1 MFSSLPG
8 IGRRPALAL
17 AWLLVLCVLT
27 LAGASTA
34 QALSSVQARYLALA
48 EQGVAQAQSHWR
60 DRRHGFYDEH
70 LADHQRF
77 PLATIWGSVPLFESL
92 DAIALAAPS
101 ATHRRAVTRFASQAE
116 HYLNRG
122 LHPSGYSPYPGDRAP
137 GTETWF
143 DDNGWLGLA
152 FVNASAATGRG
163 RYLTDA
169 ERALRFIAVD
179 GWDPRAGGL
188 WWNTHHPY
196 KAGEALASA
205 TLLASLLYE
214 RSHSAFALAQARR
227 FLAWGDVHL
236 FDPRAGLYVRS
247 DLAPIPIDY
256 VEGPLIFAH
265 QILCRATG
273 VQTDCARARA
283 LVDTSLKR
291 FGSTLSFA
299 PQYDAIY
306 LQWLLAQ
313 YGQTGDRRLY
323 DLAASNA
330 RAAASQA
337 LDGQG
342 LYLRGWTGESLSSA
356 LAPPGLLR
364 THAATTSLFAW
375 LAVYPPPAG

>member
-1 MFSSLPG
+1 M
-8 IGRRPALAL
+8 
-17 AWLLVLCVLT
+17 
-27 LAGASTA
+27 
-34 QALSSVQARYLALA
+34 SSVQAHYLALA
-48 EQGVAQAQSHWR
+48 ERGVAQAQSHWG
-60 DRRHGFYDEH
+60 DRRHGFYDERLGGRQH
-70 LADHQRF
+70 F
-77 PLATIWGSVPLFESL
+77 PLATIWGSVPLFSSL
-92 DAIALAAPS
+92 DAIALAAPTP
-101 ATHRRAVTRFASQAE
+101 AHRRAVTHFASQAE
-116 HYLNRG
+116 RYLNRG
-122 LHPSGYSPYPGDRAP
+122 LHPSGYSPYPGDHAP

-152 FVNASAATGRG
+152 FVNAFAATGRG

-205 TLLASLLYE
+205 TLLASLLYQ
-214 RSHSAFALAQARR
+214 RTHSSFALGQARR

-236 FDPRAGLYVRS
+236 YDPRAGMYVRS

-265 QILCRATG
+265 QVLCTATG
-273 VQTDCARARA
+273 VLADCARARR
-283 LVDTSLKR
+283 LVDTSLRR
-291 FGSTLSFA
+291 FGSTLDFA

-323 DLAASNA
+323 DLAASSA
-330 RAAASQA
+330 TAAAARA

-342 LYLRGWTGESLSSA
+342 LYLRGWGGERLSYA

-375 LAVYPPPAG
+375 LAVYAAPGG

>member
-1 MFSSLPG
+1 M
-8 IGRRPALAL
+8 
-17 AWLLVLCVLT
+17 
-27 LAGASTA
+27 
-34 QALSSVQARYLALA
+34 SSVQAHYLALA
-48 EQGVAQAQSHWR
+48 ERGVAQAQSHWR
-60 DRRHGFYDEH
+60 DRRHGFYDERLVGRQH
-70 LADHQRF
+70 F
-77 PLATIWGSVPLFESL
+77 PLATIWGSVPLFSSL
-92 DAIALAAPS
+92 DAIALAAPTP
-101 ATHRRAVTRFASQAE
+101 AHRRAVTRFASQAE
-116 HYLNRG
+116 RYLNRG

-152 FVNASAATGRG
+152 FVNAFAATGRG

-205 TLLASLLYE
+205 TLLASLLYQ
-214 RSHSAFALAQARR
+214 RTHSSFALGQARR

-236 FDPRAGLYVRS
+236 YDPRAGLYVRS

-265 QILCRATG
+265 QVLCRATG
-273 VQTDCARARA
+273 VQADCARARQ
-283 LVDTSLKR
+283 LVDTSLRR
-291 FGSTLSFA
+291 FGSTLDFA

-323 DLAASNA
+323 DLAASSA
-330 RAAASQA
+330 TAAASRA

-342 LYLRGWTGESLSSA
+342 LYLRGWGGERLSYA

-375 LAVYPPPAG
+375 LAVYAAPGG